1 LKWKKAAEAVNEKKA
16 ESGDGVSM
24 NLMMTA
30 AAAVLLIIAFV
41 TDIKAQ
47 IIPNRLTVSFFAA
60 AFIYHAAF
68 SGIDGLVKAA
78 AGAAAGFVPLLL
90 LHLAR
95 GIGAGDVKLFG
106 ALGAWVGVWI
116 VLQMMLYAILYAGV
130 IGVCLVVVNR
140 AFGKKMTA
148 GVTAILVPAAGW
160 KRSQWLQWAKSG
172 KKFPFMLAV
181 APAAITVWAMF
192 S

>member
-1 LKWKKAAEAVNEKKA
+1 MDLVQ
-16 ESGDGVSM
+16 
-24 NLMMTA
+24 TA
-30 AAAVLLIIAFV
+30 AIAVLLIIAFI
-41 TDIKAQ
+41 TDLKAQ
-47 IIPNRLTVSFFAA
+47 IIPNRLTMSFFAA
-60 AFIYHAAF
+60 AFIYHVALSGMDGAAT
-68 SGIDGLVKAA
+68 AA

-116 VLQMMLYAILYAGV
+116 ILQVLLYAILYAGA
-130 IGVCLVVVNR
+130 IGVCLVIVNR
-140 AFGKKMTA
+140 AFGRKVTA

-160 KRSQWLQWAKSG
+160 RMRQWLQWAESG
-172 KKFPFMLAV
+172 NKFPFMLAV
-181 APAAITVWAMF
+181 APAAVTVWSML